1 MAWEKQKAVLE
12 RRRRDLE
19 ARLVGIEMSLDAARP
34 ADWAESAVERE
45 GDEVLEGLGAQ
56 GLRELGQIRAALH
69 RMELG
74 TYGDCVACG
83 APIAEKRIAL
93 VPEAPLCASC
103 AGGRQPQ
110 AGPGEPRAT

>member
-1 MAWEKQKAVLE
+1 
-12 RRRRDLE
+12 
-19 ARLVGIEMSLDAARP
+19 
-34 ADWAESAVERE
+34 
-45 GDEVLEGLGAQ
+45 
-56 GLRELGQIRAALH
+56 
-69 RMELG
+69 MELG